1 MSADTLIR
9 DLLLGDDVSGQVE
22 LLLNLLSDAAA
33 GRELSNVVSEVI
45 QVTIAG
51 GVGHQQ
57 VKKLAYDLCKAV
69 PLLPSDYSLLVDGIK
84 NDISCGVPEN
94 QVLALRYLPHLP
106 AEHLLYLLDKGQ
118 YSSA

>member
-1 MSADTLIR
+1 MSSELLIK
-9 DLLLGDDVSGQVE
+9 DLLLGEDVAGQVE

-51 GVGHQQ
+51 GIGHQQ
-57 VKKLAYDLCKAV
+57 VKRLAYDLCKTV

-84 NDISCGVPEN
+84 NDISCGIPEQ
-94 QVLALRYLPHLP
+94 QVLALRFLPYLPP
-106 AEHLLYLLDKGQ
+106 EHL
-118 YSSA
+118 